1 MKEEK
6 RLSRLK
12 EMMKNAKT
20 STTIALWS
28 FSVVAVALLIASFI
42 VPPTG
47 QIDPSVLKAGSLLF
61 AFAALFEIREAIT
74 EGLGVKL
81 THGDTTVV
89 VHDMDG
95 HGPDDHEHHAPFPHY
110 GMEQDVEPEIP
121 VDNED

>member
-1 MKEEK
+1 MKEMTK
-6 RLSRLK
+6 HVR
-12 EMMKNAKT
+12 T

-61 AFAALFEIREAIT
+61 AFAALFEIREAIA

-95 HGPDDHEHHAPFPHY
+95 NPMEHGHHGPHIPEAPEAEEP
-110 GMEQDVEPEIP
+110 VETE
-121 VDNED
+121 